1 MTRIQ
6 INFITEEEYEADE
19 EPNEHVVIK
28 LIGEDTFSHVYT
40 GPCDDGQYKKTTEY
54 NKEQLL
60 AWFRGTLR
68 LAVIAIDSFKA
79 FLFYFPNVPPFKIPP
94 KKLNTEEQFD
104 SLLDLFSEQLDIL
117 DEGPRSGSR
126 SSSSSE
132 EEEEE
137 EEDPGTG
144 LQEEPRRGVQ
154 ESSVPE
160 SSPSVPEE
168 SRPNVPESSPSV
180 PEESRPSVPESSP
193 SVPEESRPIVP
204 ELLEESRPVEE
215 SRPRRSRRLRP

>member
-137 EEDPGTG
+137 EEEEDPGTG
-144 LQEEPRRGVQ
+144 LQEEPSRGVQ
-154 ESSVPE
+154 ESS
-160 SSPSVPEE
+160 
-168 SRPNVPESSPSV
+168 VPESSPSV